1 MCCPDLI
8 RDYNR
13 QKGIV
18 SVINSRAVNNWDQTL
33 MILESDDIVLKMV
46 SSAWI
51 E

>member
-1 MCCPDLI
+1 MDCSELL
-8 RDYNR
+8 RDYLR
-13 QKGIV
+13 QKGIIQV
-18 SVINSRAVNNWDQTL
+18 VNSRAISNWDQTL